1 VLKKNE
7 SAKQIFDF
15 IYRKSYLYAIL
26 RHNQDFYP
34 KQTVEIDYLCHE
46 NRREKMRLSDLQTGE
61 AGYIVRVSG
70 HGGFRR
76 RIMEMGF
83 VRGQKVE
90 VLLNAPL
97 KDPIKYRVMGYEV
110 SLRHNEAAMI
120 EVATATTTADVA
132 AQNNGS
138 SEDGVGKATTRRD
151 RTIEIALV
159 GNPNS
164 GKSSLYNA
172 LSGGHEHVGNYG
184 GVTVEA
190 KRGTFHYGDYE
201 FVIYDLPGTY
211 ALSPYT
217 PEELFVRHHLTE
229 NIPDVIVNVVAASNL
244 ERNLYLTTELIDIA
258 QDMVIALNMY
268 DELAASGARLDVDTL
283 ETLLGTPVVPVVA
296 RDGRRLNNLLDTIIE
311 VYEGRSAATR
321 HIHINHGPEIENA
334 LAELRRVMAPD
345 FGSFPKH
352 FSKRY
357 LILKFLERDS
367 DVERILSERCPH
379 YAEWVPVRDTVA
391 ARVEKSLG
399 EDIETSITDEK
410 YGFIAGALKETLTPG
425 KHERRSVTSTI
436 DAFVTHKLLGFPI
449 FFFLMWA
456 MFELTFRVGGYPM
469 EWIDGGVAWLGE
481 LIGKIMPS
489 GPLHDLL
496 VNGIIGGV
504 GSVIV
509 FLPNILILFLCI
521 SFMEDS
527 GYMARAAF
535 IMDKVM
541 HKIGLH
547 GKSFIPLVM
556 GFGCNVPGIMAARAI
571 ESRSS
576 RIITVL
582 ISPFVSCSAR
592 LPIYI
597 LLVGAFFPSHAS
609 LVLIAIYVTGIL
621 VAALTSILMRRA
633 MFKRDDTPFVM
644 ELPPYRLPTL
654 RTTLR
659 HMWDKAAQ
667 YLRKMGGIIL
677 AASIV
682 VWALS
687 YYPQGAEHSLL
698 ERSGIVAEPVMRPLG
713 IPWEGSVAL
722 VAGVAAKEI
731 TVSTLGVL
739 YSDTDAEGAS
749 ADLGPR
755 LVEPDPVTGSPD
767 WTPLAA
773 LSFMIFSL
781 LYFPCLA
788 VLAAIRKETGSWRWV
803 VLSVVYNTAVAWL
816 VAWVVHTV
824 GNLIM

>member
-1 VLKKNE
+1 MK
-7 SAKQIFDF
+7 
-15 IYRKSYLYAIL
+15 
-26 RHNQDFYP
+26 
-34 KQTVEIDYLCHE
+34 
-46 NRREKMRLSDLQTGE
+46 LSDLQTGE
-61 AGYIVRVSG
+61 SGYLIKVSG

-90 VLLNAPL
+90 VILNAPL

-110 SLRHNEAAMI
+110 SLRRVEAAMI
-120 EVATATTTADVA
+120 EVVSEAEAAAEADTTVSGRGKSNGTSSADRI
-132 AQNNGS
+132 
-138 SEDGVGKATTRRD
+138 GKIVSRHRK
-151 RTIEIALV
+151 RIEIALV

-190 KRGTFHYGDYE
+190 KRGTFRHGGYE
-201 FVIYDLPGTY
+201 FAIYDLPGTY

-217 PEELFVRHHLTE
+217 PEELFVRRHLTE
-229 NIPDVIVNVVAASNL
+229 NIPDVIVNVVAAGNI
-244 ERNLYLTTELIDIA
+244 ERNLYLTTELVDIA

-268 DELAASGARLDVDTL
+268 DELTASGARLDAATL

-296 RDGRRLNNLLDTIIE
+296 RDGRRIDKLLDTIIE
-311 VYEGRSAATR
+311 VYEGRNAVAR
-321 HIHINHGPEIENA
+321 HVHINHGPSIEGA
-334 LAELRRVMAPD
+334 VAELRRTMEPD
-345 FGSFPKH
+345 FDCFPKH
-352 FSKRY
+352 FSRRY
-357 LILKFLERDS
+357 LLLKFLERDRE
-367 DVERILSERCPH
+367 VELQLAAACPRF
-379 YAEWVPVRDTVA
+379 AEWTAVRDILTA
-391 ARVEKSLG
+391 KVEKELG
-399 EDIETSITDEK
+399 EDIETAITDEK
-410 YGFIAGALKETLTPG
+410 YGFIAGALRETFTPG
-425 KHERRSVTSTI
+425 KQERRTATAAI
-436 DAFVTHKLLGFPI
+436 DAVVTHRVWGFPL

-456 MFELTFRVGGYPM
+456 MFELTFRVGEYPM
-469 EWIDGGVAWLGE
+469 AWIESGVAWLGG
-481 LIGKIMPS
+481 LVGHVMAD

-496 VNGIIGGV
+496 VDGIIGGV

-541 HKIGLH
+541 HCIGLH

-597 LLVGAFFPSHAS
+597 LLAGAFFPGSAS
-609 LVLIAIYVTGIL
+609 LVLISIYVLGIL
-621 VAALTSILMRRA
+621 VAAATALLMRKT

-644 ELPPYRLPTL
+644 ELPPYRMPTL

-659 HMWDKAAQ
+659 HMWDKGGQ
-667 YLRKMGGIIL
+667 YLRKMGGVIL

-682 VWALS
+682 VWVLS
-687 YYPQGAEHSLL
+687 YYPRGEENSYL
-698 ERSGIVAEPVMRPLG
+698 ENAGLAVAPVMQPLG
-713 IPWEGSVAL
+713 IPWEGGVAL
-722 VAGVAAKEI
+722 VAGVGAKEI

-739 YSDTDAEGAS
+739 YAEAEGGNKAEAAAEENLS
-749 ADLGPR
+749 HR
-755 LVEPDPVTGSPD
+755 LTTPDPETGTPD
-767 WTPLAA
+767 WTPASALA
-773 LSFMIFSL
+773 FMIFAL

-788 VLAAIRKETGSWRWV
+788 ALAAIRKETGSWRWV
-803 VLSVVYNTAVAWL
+803 ALSIVYNTVVAWL
-816 VAWVVHTV
+816 VAWAAY
-824 GNLIM
+824 LIMGVW

>member
-1 VLKKNE
+1 MDSETKM
-7 SAKQIFDF
+7 
-15 IYRKSYLYAIL
+15 
-26 RHNQDFYP
+26 H
-34 KQTVEIDYLCHE
+34 YLCHE
-46 NRREKMRLSDLQTGE
+46 KDEEMRLSDLQTGE
-61 AGYIVRVSG
+61 AGYIIRVSG

-83 VRGQKVE
+83 VRGQRVE

-110 SLRHNEAAMI
+110 SLRRDEAAMI
-120 EVATATTTADVA
+120 EVLTEADATGVVHSTGNGTTSATHNIEKLVA
-132 AQNNGS
+132 
-138 SEDGVGKATTRRD
+138 RRKK
-151 RTIEIALV
+151 TIEIALV

-172 LSGGHEHVGNYG
+172 MTGGREHVGNYG

-190 KRGTFHYGDYE
+190 KRGTFRHGGYE

-217 PEELFVRHHLTE
+217 PEELFVRRHLSE
-229 NIPDVIVNVVAASNL
+229 KIPDVVVNVVAASNL

-258 QDMVIALNMY
+258 QEMVIALNMY
-268 DELAASGARLDVDTL
+268 DELAASGARLDAGTL

-296 RDGRRLNNLLDTIIE
+296 RDGRRIENLLDTIIE
-311 VYEGRSAATR
+311 VYEGRNTTTR
-321 HIHINHGPEIENA
+321 HIHINHGPAIEDA
-334 LAELRRVMAPD
+334 VAELRKVMAAD
-345 FGSFPKH
+345 FDSFPKH
-352 FSKRY
+352 FSRRY
-357 LILKFLERDS
+357 LMLKFLERDR
-367 DVERILSERCPH
+367 DVEHLLSEACPH
-379 YAEWVPVRDTVA
+379 YNEWLPVREREIQKVQ
-391 ARVEKSLG
+391 KSLG
-399 EDIETSITDEK
+399 EDIETAITDEK

-436 DAFVTHKLLGFPI
+436 DAIVTHKLWGFPV
-449 FFFLMWA
+449 FFFLMWF
-456 MFELTFRVGGYPM
+456 MFELTFKVGEYPM
-469 EWIDGGVAWLGE
+469 GWIESGVEWLGG
-481 LIGKIMPS
+481 LVQHVIPQ

-496 VNGIIGGV
+496 VDGIIGGV

-541 HKIGLH
+541 HRIGLH

-556 GFGCNVPGIMAARAI
+556 GFGCNVPGIMAARTI

-576 RIITVL
+576 RIITVF
-582 ISPFVSCSAR
+582 ISPFISCSAR

-597 LLVGAFFPSHAS
+597 LLVGAFFPGHAS
-609 LVLIAIYVTGIL
+609 LVLISIYVTGIL
-621 VAALTSILMRRA
+621 VAAATALLLRKTL
-633 MFKRDDTPFVM
+633 FKRDDTPFVM

-659 HMWDKAAQ
+659 HGWDKGRQ
-667 YLRKMGGIIL
+667 YLRKMGGVIL

-682 VWALS
+682 VWVLS
-687 YYPQGAEHSLL
+687 YYPRESEHSYL
-698 ERSGIVAEPVMRPLG
+698 ERIGIAAEPVMRPLG

-722 VAGVAAKEI
+722 VAGVGAKEI

-739 YSDTDAEGAS
+739 YSDSGTGKT
-749 ADLGPR
+749 DLGPR
-755 LVEPDPVTGSPD
+755 LTAPDPASGVPD

-773 LSFMIFSL
+773 LSFMIFAL

-788 VLAAIRKETGSWRWV
+788 ALAAIRKETGSARWV
-803 VLSVVYNTAVAWL
+803 VLAVIYNTAVAWL
-816 VAWVVHTV
+816 VAWLVHTV
-824 GNLIM
+824 GNLMI

>member
-1 VLKKNE
+1 
-7 SAKQIFDF
+7 
-15 IYRKSYLYAIL
+15 
-26 RHNQDFYP
+26 
-34 KQTVEIDYLCHE
+34 
-46 NRREKMRLSDLQTGE
+46 MRLSDLQTGE
-61 AGYIVRVSG
+61 TGYITRVSG

-90 VLLNAPL
+90 VILNAPL
-97 KDPIKYRVMGYEV
+97 KDPIKYSVMGYEV
-110 SLRHNEAAMI
+110 SLRRGEAAMI
-120 EVATATTTADVA
+120 EVVTEAEA
-132 AQNNGS
+132 AAVVESTSGS
-138 SEDGVGKATTRRD
+138 SRGKGKSNGTSADDNRSIEKIVSSRRK
-151 RTIEIALV
+151 RIEIALV

-190 KRGTFHYGDYE
+190 KRGTFRHGGYE

-229 NIPDVIVNVVAASNL
+229 HIPDVIVNVVAASNL
-244 ERNLYLTTELIDIA
+244 ERNLYLTTELVDIA

-268 DELAASGARLDVDTL
+268 DELTASGARLDAATL

-296 RDGRRLNNLLDTIIE
+296 RDGRRINNLLDAIIE
-311 VYEGRSAATR
+311 LYEGRNAAVR
-321 HIHINHGPEIENA
+321 HIHINHGPVIEEA
-334 LAELRRVMAPD
+334 VAELRRTMTPD
-345 FGSFPKH
+345 FDSFPKH
-352 FSKRY
+352 FSRRY
-357 LILKFLERDS
+357 LLLKFLERDS
-367 DVERILSERCPH
+367 EVEAQLAAACPR
-379 YAEWVPVRDTVA
+379 YAEWVPVRDTLVA
-391 ARVEKSLG
+391 KVEKELG
-399 EDIETSITDEK
+399 EDIETAITDEK
-410 YGFIAGALKETLTPG
+410 YGFIAGALRETFTPG
-425 KHERRSVTSTI
+425 KQERRSATAAI
-436 DAFVTHKLLGFPI
+436 DAVVTHKLWGFPV
-449 FFFLMWA
+449 FFFLMWV
-456 MFELTFRVGGYPM
+456 MFELTFKVGEYPM
-469 EWIDGGVAWLGE
+469 AWIESGVAWLGG
-481 LIGKIMPS
+481 LVGHVMAP

-496 VNGIIGGV
+496 VDGIIGGV

-582 ISPFVSCSAR
+582 ISPFISCSAR

-597 LLVGAFFPSHAS
+597 LLVGAFFPSSAS
-609 LVLIAIYVTGIL
+609 LVLISIYVVGIL
-621 VAALTSILMRRA
+621 VAAATALMMRKI

-644 ELPPYRLPTL
+644 ELPPYRMPTL
-654 RTTLR
+654 RTSLR
-659 HMWDKAAQ
+659 HMWDKGKQ
-667 YLRKMGGIIL
+667 YLRKMGGVIL
-677 AASIV
+677 AASVIV
-682 VWALS
+682 WVLS
-687 YYPQGAEHSLL
+687 YYPRGEEHSYL
-698 ERSGIVAEPVMRPLG
+698 ERAGLAVAPVMRPLG
-713 IPWEGSVAL
+713 IPWEGGVAL
-722 VAGVAAKEI
+722 VAGVGAKEI

-739 YSDTDAEGAS
+739 YSEAESAETDAAEAE
-749 ADLGPR
+749 DNLPHR
-755 LVEPDPVTGSPD
+755 LVAPDPVTGVPD
-767 WTPLAA
+767 WTPAAA
-773 LSFMIFSL
+773 LAFMIFAL

-788 VLAAIRKETGSWRWV
+788 ALAAIRKETGSWRWV
-803 VLSVVYNTAVAWL
+803 ALSIVYNTVVAWL
-816 VAWVVHTV
+816 VAWLAYLIV
-824 GNLIM
+824 GAF

>member
-1 VLKKNE
+1 MK
-7 SAKQIFDF
+7 
-15 IYRKSYLYAIL
+15 
-26 RHNQDFYP
+26 
-34 KQTVEIDYLCHE
+34 
-46 NRREKMRLSDLQTGE
+46 LSDLQTGQT
-61 AGYIVRVSG
+61 GYIVRVSG

-83 VRGQKVE
+83 VRGQRVE

-97 KDPIKYRVMGYEV
+97 NDPIKYRVMGYEV
-110 SLRHNEAAMI
+110 SLRRGEATMI
-120 EVATATTTADVA
+120 EVVETPTADST
-132 AQNNGS
+132 AQNGS
-138 SEDGVGKATTRRD
+138 TQKSPRRTPLKSIGKR
-151 RTIEIALV
+151 IEVALV

-190 KRGTFHYGDYE
+190 KRGSFRHGGYE

-217 PEELFVRHHLTE
+217 PEELFVRHHLTD

-244 ERNLYLTTELIDIA
+244 ERNLYLTTELIDIG
-258 QDMVIALNMY
+258 QDMAVALNMY
-268 DELAASGARLDVDTL
+268 DELAASGARLDSAAL
-283 ETLLGTPVVPVVA
+283 GTLLGTPVIPVVA
-296 RDGRRLNNLLDTIIE
+296 RDGRRLDKLLEAIIE
-311 VYEGRSAATR
+311 VWEGRNATTR
-321 HIHINHGPEIENA
+321 HIHINHGPEVEEA
-334 LAELRRVMAPD
+334 VGELRRVMEPD
-345 FGSFPKH
+345 FESFPNH
-352 FSKRY
+352 FSRRY
-357 LILKFLERDS
+357 LILKFLERDAE
-367 DVERILSERCPH
+367 VERQLEAVCPH
-379 YAEWVPVRDTVA
+379 YTEWVPVRDRLA
-391 ARVEKSLG
+391 ARVEKNMG
-399 EDIETSITDEK
+399 EDMETIITDEK
-410 YGFIAGALKETLTPG
+410 YGFIAGALRETFTPG
-425 KHERRSVTSTI
+425 KQELRSVTGSI
-436 DAFVTHKLLGFPI
+436 DALVTHKLWGFPI
-449 FFFLMWA
+449 FFLLMWA
-456 MFELTFRVGGYPM
+456 MFHLTFKLGGYPM
-469 EWIDGGVAWLGE
+469 DWIERGVAWLGS
-481 LIGKIMPS
+481 LMAHLMPA

-496 VNGIIGGV
+496 VDGIIGGV

-541 HKIGLH
+541 HRIGLH

-582 ISPFVSCSAR
+582 ISPFISCSAR

-597 LLVGAFFPSHAS
+597 LLAGAFFGSHAS
-609 LVLIAIYVTGIL
+609 FVLISIYAVGVL
-621 VAALTSILMRRA
+621 VAAATAILMRRVL
-633 MFKRDDTPFVM
+633 FKRDDTPFVM

-659 HMWDKAAQ
+659 HMWDKGKQ

-682 VWALS
+682 VWVLS
-687 YYPQGAEHSLL
+687 YYPREAEHSYL
-698 ERSGIVAEPVMRPLG
+698 ERIGMAAEPVMRPLG

-722 VAGVAAKEI
+722 VAGVGAKEV

-739 YSDTDAEGAS
+739 YAGAESDGGNGDG
-749 ADLGPR
+749 DLGYAEESLADQ
-755 LVEPDPVTGSPD
+755 LVAPDPATGLPD
-767 WTPLAA
+767 WTPAAA
-773 LSFMIFSL
+773 LAFMVFAL

-788 VLAAIRKETGSWRWV
+788 ALAAIRKETGSWRWV
-803 VLSVVYNTAVAWL
+803 ALSVVYNTAVAWL
-816 VAWVVHTV
+816 VAWVVYTLAMLV
-824 GNLIM
+824 GF

>member
-1 VLKKNE
+1 MK
-7 SAKQIFDF
+7 
-15 IYRKSYLYAIL
+15 
-26 RHNQDFYP
+26 
-34 KQTVEIDYLCHE
+34 
-46 NRREKMRLSDLQTGE
+46 LSDLQTGGS
-61 AGYIVRVSG
+61 GYIIRVSG

-83 VRGQKVE
+83 VRGQRVE
-90 VLLNAPL
+90 VILNAPL

-110 SLRHNEAAMI
+110 SLRRGEAAMI
-120 EVATATTTADVA
+120 EVVDSYEHEARIAAGTTT
-132 AQNNGS
+132 
-138 SEDGVGKATTRRD
+138 VGGRRGEAPELLPK
-151 RTIEIALV
+151 RIEIALV

-184 GVTVEA
+184 GVTVSA
-190 KRGTFHYGDYE
+190 KRGTFRYGDYE

-229 NIPDVIVNVVAASNL
+229 NIPDVVVNVVAASNL
-244 ERNLYLTTELIDIA
+244 ERNLYLTTELVDIA

-268 DELAASGARLDVDTL
+268 DELTASGARLDAATL

-296 RDGRRLNNLLDTIIE
+296 RDGRRIDKLLDTIIE
-311 VYEGRSAATR
+311 VYEGRNAVAR
-321 HIHINHGPEIENA
+321 HIHINHGPVIEDA
-334 LAELRRVMAPD
+334 VAELRRVMAPD
-345 FGSFPKH
+345 FDCFPKH
-352 FSKRY
+352 FSRRY
-357 LILKFLERDS
+357 LILKFLERDRE
-367 DVERILSERCPH
+367 VERQLAASCPH
-379 YAEWVPVRDTVA
+379 YAEWVTTRDALA
-391 ARVEKSLG
+391 AKVEKSLG
-399 EDIETSITDEK
+399 EDMETAIADEK
-410 YGFIAGALKETLTPG
+410 YGFIAGALRETFTPG
-425 KHERRSVTSTI
+425 KQERRSATAAI
-436 DAFVTHKLLGFPI
+436 DAVVTHRLWGFPL
-449 FFFLMWA
+449 FFLLMWL
-456 MFELTFRVGGYPM
+456 MFELTFRLGEYPM
-469 EWIDGGVAWLGE
+469 GWIESVVEWLGGLVRHVLPE
-481 LIGKIMPS
+481 
-489 GPLHDLL
+489 GPLHDL
-496 VNGIIGGV
+496 VVDGIIGGV

-541 HKIGLH
+541 HRIGLH

-556 GFGCNVPGIMAARAI
+556 GFGCNVPGIMAARSI

-582 ISPFVSCSAR
+582 ISPFISCSAR

-597 LLVGAFFPSHAS
+597 LLVGAFFPSRAS
-609 LVLIAIYVTGIL
+609 LVLISIYVVGIL
-621 VAALTSILMRRA
+621 VAAATALVMRRV

-682 VWALS
+682 VWVLS
-687 YYPQGAEHSLL
+687 YYPRGEEHSWL
-698 ERSGIVAEPVMRPLG
+698 ESIGIAAEPVMRPLG

-722 VAGVAAKEI
+722 VAGVGAKEI

-739 YSDTDAEGAS
+739 YSGTDEGA
-749 ADLGPR
+749 DLAER
-755 LVEPDPVTGSPD
+755 LVEPDAVTGASD
-767 WTPLAA
+767 WTQAGALA
-773 LSFMIFSL
+773 FMIFAL

-788 VLAAIRKETGSWRWV
+788 ALAAIRKETGSWRWV
-803 VLSVVYNTAVAWL
+803 ALSIFYNTAVAWL
-816 VAWVVHTV
+816 VAWVAYTV
-824 GNLIM
+824 FNLC

>member
-1 VLKKNE
+1 MK
-7 SAKQIFDF
+7 
-15 IYRKSYLYAIL
+15 
-26 RHNQDFYP
+26 
-34 KQTVEIDYLCHE
+34 
-46 NRREKMRLSDLQTGE
+46 LSDLQTGE
-61 AGYIVRVSG
+61 SGYIIRVSG

-83 VRGQKVE
+83 VRGQRVE
-90 VLLNAPL
+90 VILNAPL

-110 SLRHNEAAMI
+110 SLRRGEARMI
-120 EVATATTTADVA
+120 EVVTEDNSELRITNYDKGNGTTT
-132 AQNNGS
+132 
-138 SEDGVGKATTRRD
+138 VGGRRGEASD
-151 RTIEIALV
+151 LLPKRIEIALV

-184 GVTVEA
+184 GVTVGA
-190 KRGTFHYGDYE
+190 KRGTFRHGGYE

-229 NIPDVIVNVVAASNL
+229 QIPDVIVNVVAASNL
-244 ERNLYLTTELIDIA
+244 ERNLYLTTELVDIA

-268 DELAASGARLDVDTL
+268 DELTASGARLDAATL

-296 RDGRRLNNLLDTIIE
+296 RDGRRIDKLLDTIIE
-311 VYEGRSAATR
+311 VYEGRNATSR
-321 HIHINHGPEIENA
+321 HIHINHGATIEA
-334 LAELRRVMAPD
+334 AVAELRAAMSPD
-345 FGSFPKH
+345 LDCFPKH
-352 FSKRY
+352 FSRRY
-357 LILKFLERDS
+357 LLLKFLERDS
-367 DVERILSERCPH
+367 EVEAQLSAACPR
-379 YAEWVPVRDTVA
+379 YDKWSAVRDTLT
-391 ARVEKSLG
+391 ARVEKELG
-399 EDIETSITDEK
+399 EDIETAITDEK
-410 YGFIAGALKETLTPG
+410 YGFIAGALRETFTPG
-425 KHERRSVTSTI
+425 KQERRTATAAI
-436 DAFVTHKLLGFPI
+436 DAVVTHRVWGFPL

-456 MFELTFRVGGYPM
+456 MFELTFRVGEYPM
-469 EWIDGGVAWLGE
+469 AWIEAVVGWLGG
-481 LIGKIMPS
+481 LVGHVMAP

-496 VNGIIGGV
+496 VDGMIGGV

-541 HKIGLH
+541 HRIGLH

-582 ISPFVSCSAR
+582 ISPFISCSAR

-597 LLVGAFFPSHAS
+597 LLVGAFFPGRAS
-609 LVLIAIYVTGIL
+609 LVLISIYVVGIL
-621 VAALTSILMRRA
+621 VAAATALVMRRV
-633 MFKRDDTPFVM
+633 MFKADDTPFVM
-644 ELPPYRLPTL
+644 ELPPYRMPTL

-659 HMWDKAAQ
+659 HMWDKGRQ
-667 YLRKMGGIIL
+667 YLRKMSGVIL

-682 VWALS
+682 VWVLS
-687 YYPQGAEHSLL
+687 YYPRGGEHSYL
-698 ERSGIVAEPVMRPLG
+698 ERAGMAVAPVMRPLG
-713 IPWEGSVAL
+713 IPWEGGVAL
-722 VAGVAAKEI
+722 VAGVGAKEI

-739 YSDTDAEGAS
+739 YSEGNGEE
-749 ADLGPR
+749 DLPHR
-755 LVEPDPVTGSPD
+755 LTAPDPTTGAPD
-767 WTPLAA
+767 WTPASALA
-773 LSFMIFSL
+773 FMIFAL

-788 VLAAIRKETGSWRWV
+788 ALAAIRKETGSWRWV
-803 VLSVVYNTAVAWL
+803 ALSVVYNTLVAWL
-816 VAWVVHTV
+816 VAWAAY
-824 GNLIM
+824 LIMGIW

>member
-1 VLKKNE
+1 
-7 SAKQIFDF
+7 
-15 IYRKSYLYAIL
+15 
-26 RHNQDFYP
+26 
-34 KQTVEIDYLCHE
+34 
-46 NRREKMRLSDLQTGE
+46 MRLSDLQTGA
-61 AGYIVRVSG
+61 AGYIIRVLG

-83 VRGQKVE
+83 VRGQRVE

-97 KDPIKYRVMGYEV
+97 NDPIKYRVMGYEV
-110 SLRHNEAAMI
+110 SLRRGEAAMI
-120 EVATATTTADVA
+120 EVVTEQEATEEASAGGRSGKS
-132 AQNNGS
+132 NGTS
-138 SEDGVGKATTRRD
+138 SARARSIAKVVEGRRK
-151 RTIEIALV
+151 RIEIALV

-190 KRGTFHYGDYE
+190 KRGSFRHGGYE

-217 PEELFVRHHLTE
+217 PEELFVRHHLTD

-244 ERNLYLTTELIDIA
+244 ERNLYLTTELIDIG
-258 QDMVIALNMY
+258 QDMVVALNMY
-268 DELAASGARLDVDTL
+268 DELAASGARLNAEAL
-283 ETLLGTPVVPVVA
+283 GTLLGTPVVPVVA
-296 RDGRRLNNLLDTIIE
+296 RDGRRLDKLIEAIIE
-311 VYEGRSAATR
+311 VYEGRNSTTR
-321 HIHINHGPEIENA
+321 HIHINHGPDVEDA
-334 LAELRRVMAPD
+334 VAELRRAMEPD
-345 FGSFPKH
+345 FEAFPNH
-352 FSKRY
+352 FSRRY
-357 LILKFLERDS
+357 LILKFLERDR
-367 DVERILSERCPH
+367 DVERQLSAACPH
-379 YAEWVPVRDTVA
+379 YTEWVPVRDHLA
-391 ARVEKSLG
+391 ARVEKTLG
-399 EDIETSITDEK
+399 EDMETVITDEK
-410 YGFIAGALKETLTPG
+410 YGFIAGALRETFTPG
-425 KHERRSVTSTI
+425 KQERRSVTSTI
-436 DAFVTHKLLGFPI
+436 DGVVTHKLWGFPI
-449 FFFLMWA
+449 FFIMMWA
-456 MFELTFRVGGYPM
+456 MFELTFKLGRYPM
-469 EWIDGGVAWLGE
+469 DWIEGGVAWLGG
-481 LIGKIMPS
+481 LMRHLLPA

-496 VNGIIGGV
+496 VDGIIGGV

-582 ISPFVSCSAR
+582 ISPFISCSAR

-597 LLVGAFFPSHAS
+597 LLVGAFFPSRAS
-609 LVLIAIYVTGIL
+609 FVLISIYVVGIL
-621 VAALTSILMRRA
+621 VAALTAILMRRT

-659 HMWDKAAQ
+659 HMWDKGKQ
-667 YLRKMGGIIL
+667 YLRKMGGVIL

-682 VWALS
+682 VWVLS
-687 YYPQGAEHSLL
+687 YYPREAEHSYL
-698 ERSGIVAEPVMRPLG
+698 ERIGIAAEPVMRPLG

-722 VAGVAAKEI
+722 VAGVGAKEI

-739 YSDTDAEGAS
+739 YSGDEEGGGAS
-749 ADLGPR
+749 LAAHLIA
-755 LVEPDPVTGSPD
+755 PDPATGSPD
-767 WTPLAA
+767 WTPAAA
-773 LSFMIFSL
+773 LAFMIFAL

-788 VLAAIRKETGSWRWV
+788 ALAAIRKETGSWRWV
-803 VLSVVYNTAVAWL
+803 VVSVIYNTAAAWV
-816 VAWVVHTV
+816 VAWVIYNIATLV
-824 GNLIM
+824 I